1 MLLVSQSVRSVLKST
16 PGRPKVTCT
25 PSGGRPQGWAGGA
38 LWRLLLAV
46 LGVGAL
52 LALDVW
58 QRPERPGPAN
68 AVWSGPVVLPDLA
81 TLRVVER
88 GPIPMPAGMAAAH
101 ASSLLAMPAGHAAA
115 LTVFWFS
122 GDRESGP
129 NVQIAASQYLRA
141 TQQWAPARFVV
152 NRFVAG
158 SQLGFGI
165 RRLGNPVVWLDG
177 LGRIHVFVVATGG
190 GGWAASRVLHLRQ
203 SSPGNGLEE
212 LAFEPVRVL
221 PLSWMWNTSFL
232 VRNAPLQLA
241 DGGMV
246 LPVHFELG
254 IKYPAALRFDRNG
267 DFKGMVRI
275 SERPFLLQPSLV
287 MQSPT
292 QWLALMRD
300 ERPQGKV
307 GVAQTGDGGAHWS
320 DLPDLALDNPD
331 AAVAGLGLASGQ
343 MLLTHNPSH
352 TSRGTLDLSQ
362 SVDGRTW
369 RTVQTLERGAPQDE
383 FSYPALLWLD
393 GSLWV
398 SYTVE
403 RERLAWQRLA
413 PVAATTKGQP

>member
-1 MLLVSQSVRSVLKST
+1 MSLVSQSVRSVI
-16 PGRPKVTCT
+16 
-25 PSGGRPQGWAGGA
+25 
-38 LWRLLLAV
+38 WRLLLAL

-52 LALDVW
+52 LALEVW
-58 QRPERPGPAN
+58 QRPERPCPAN
-68 AVWSGPVVLPDLA
+68 AVWSGPAAPPDLA
-81 TLRVVER
+81 TLRVVDR

-141 TQQWAPARFVV
+141 THQWSPARFVV

-158 SQLGFGI
+158 PQLGFGI
-165 RRLGNPVVWLDG
+165 RRLGNPVAWLDG
-177 LGRIHVFVVATGG
+177 QGRIHVFVVATGG

-203 SSPGNGLEE
+203 SSTGNGLED

-232 VRNAPLQLA
+232 VRNAPLPLA

-275 SERPFLLQPSLV
+275 SQRPFLLQPSLV

-300 ERPQGKV
+300 ERPQGKI
-307 GVAQTGDGGAHWS
+307 GVAHTADGGAHWS

-331 AAVAGLGLASGQ
+331 ASVAGLGLGPGQ
-343 MLLTHNPSH
+343 MLLTHNPSN

-369 RTVQTLERGAPQDE
+369 RTVQTLEHGAPQDE

-413 PVAATTKGQP
+413 PVAATTNGQP

>member
-1 MLLVSQSVRSVLKST
+1 MGASFLSLLSRSVRSVI
-16 PGRPKVTCT
+16 
-25 PSGGRPQGWAGGA
+25 
-38 LWRLLLAV
+38 WRLLLAV
-46 LGVGAL
+46 SGVAAL
-52 LALDVW
+52 LALEVW

-68 AVWSGPVVLPDLA
+68 AVWSGPAAPPDLA
-81 TLRVVER
+81 TLRVVDR
-88 GPIPMPAGMAAAH
+88 GPIPMPDGMAAAH

-141 TQQWAPARFVV
+141 TQQWTPARFVV

-158 SQLGFGI
+158 AQLGFGI
-165 RRLGNPVVWLDG
+165 RRLGNPVAWLDG
-177 LGRIHVFVVATGG
+177 QGRIHVFVVATGG

-203 SSPGNGLEE
+203 SSEDNSLQE

-241 DGGMV
+241 DGGIV

-254 IKYPAALRFDRNG
+254 IKYPASLRFDHNG
-267 DFKGMVRI
+267 DFKGMVRL
-275 SERPFLLQPSLV
+275 SRRPFLLQPSLV

-307 GVAQTGDGGAHWS
+307 GVAQTRDGGAHWS

-331 AAVAGLGLASGQ
+331 AAVAGLGMGPGQ
-343 MLLTHNPSH
+343 MLLTHNPSIA
-352 TSRGTLDLSQ
+352 SRGTLELSQ
-362 SVDGRTW
+362 SVDGRNW
-369 RTVQTLERGAPQDE
+369 QTVQTLERGAPQDE

-403 RERLAWQRLA
+403 RERLAWQRLV
-413 PVAATTKGQP
+413 PGATNTKGQP